1 MAFRRASGV
10 RALGAPRARKLQPRT
25 RAAASRPCLGPH
37 CRTSPRTPRLATT
50 RQPTLAPYSA
60 TARALLA
67 ARRRRPTASA
77 PFSAAQATPA
87 RHLAPGTTRT
97 HPQACPLAFVAA
109 TTPCKLQRGGSPVS
123 SSTAAEPTSSRYKR
137 TPRNLPSTQAT
148 LKPSPRTP
156 WGSQSTRG
164 GHLPHLRQQ
173 RPPPWPQLFQRHQG
187 LSLPFLFTKNTSFL
201 PGTQP
206 PT

>member
-1 MAFRRASGV
+1 MAHACN
-10 RALGAPRARKLQPRT
+10 
-25 RAAASRPCLGPH
+25 RAAASHPAPV
-37 CRTSPRTPRLATT
+37 PT
-50 RQPTLAPYSA
+50 RDHLQ
-60 TARALLA
+60 LA
-67 ARRRRPTASA
+67 ATHSPPHHYTPARPGTLQRHRQSTFGGTPASADSPA

-87 RHLAPGTTRT
+87 RHLAPGTART

-109 TTPCKLQRGGSPVS
+109 TTPCKLQRGGSPAS

-206 PT
+206 PTRF

>member
-1 MAFRRASGV
+1 MAFRRASGG

-37 CRTSPRTPRLATT
+37 DRTSPRTPRLATT
-50 RQPTLAPYSA
+50 RQPALAPYSA

-87 RHLAPGTTRT
+87 RHLAPGTART

-109 TTPCKLQRGGSPVS
+109 TTPCKLQRGGSPAS

-156 WGSQSTRG
+156 WGSQSTQG

-173 RPPPWPQLFQRHQG
+173 RPPPPPRPIRHLQYLPLSVLFVRNF
-187 LSLPFLFTKNTSFL
+187 LILP
-201 PGTQP
+201 
-206 PT
+206 